1 MFKFLSLGLLF
12 ATIGLYNSVNA
23 VETDNNVGNNSN
35 VLTLKEKYLAFSK
48 ELWSQTKNK
57 NLTDISTEYKI
68 PLDVVKAVYTSKA
81 VEMAKKAYQDTP
93 APNRNLHAVTEKFN
107 VLFGHKHTERFVAR
121 LLKPLGYTFDD
132 YKETVSN
139 EIKHNND
146 VSDKEIVDYINQP
159 GYTVTDAVEYFK
171 QFGKSAKE
179 IREIYANSNKDSRL
193 VYEVASVLD
202 NNGELYVNGAVDS
215 VINVIRSSYGKNI
228 DRELVKE
235 ICEKL
240 DFIPIMDDDLGD
252 Y

>member
-1 MFKFLSLGLLF
+1 MKSLT
-12 ATIGLYNSVNA
+12 AS
-23 VETDNNVGNNSN
+23 
-35 VLTLKEKYLAFSK
+35 
-48 ELWSQTKNK
+48 
-57 NLTDISTEYKI
+57 
-68 PLDVVKAVYTSKA
+68 
-81 VEMAKKAYQDTP
+81 
-93 APNRNLHAVTEKFN
+93 
-107 VLFGHKHTERFVAR
+107 
-121 LLKPLGYTFDD
+121 KPLGYTFDD